1 MFLLHGLPRP
11 YCYSHLIKTKMHL
24 GWDFYIYGNS
34 CSWSK
39 FLRILAWYMTQAI
52 FTKFDDLFHSEKR
65 KFGNFPILL
74 SAFLIFT
81 TSSWNHKLVKG
92 MYHNIAMIFFTN
104 SWFHKEDYFN
114 WPTLSPPKN
123 FFFEFFFNDIFRRSQ
138 QIHRFAHIYWRNTRQ
153 KTSKSF
159 KISGVKSI
167 FCIALYFI
175 PFLESSNFICAL
187 FFLAA

>member
-114 WPTLSPPKN
+114 WPTLSQKKK
-123 FFFEFFFNDIFRRSQ
+123 FFFRVFLQWYFQKISTDP
-138 QIHRFAHIYWRNTRQ
+138 QICTHLLKKYSTEN
-153 KTSKSF
+153 F
-159 KISGVKSI
+159 KIFQNFGSEI
-167 FCIALYFI
+167 YFLYSLVFYT
-175 PFLESSNFICAL
+175 L
-187 FFLAA
+187 FRIK

>member
-114 WPTLSPPKN
+114 WPTLSQKKII
-123 FFFEFFFNDIFRRSQ
+123 FFSSFSSMIFSEDLNRSTDLHTFTEEILDRKLQ
-138 QIHRFAHIYWRNTRQ
+138 NL
-153 KTSKSF
+153 SKF
-159 KISGVKSI
+159 R
-167 FCIALYFI
+167 
-175 PFLESSNFICAL
+175 EWNL
-187 FFLAA
+187 FSV